1 VAYKEFRTVEI
12 PEGVEVEVDG
22 KKVRVKGPL
31 GELVRDFS
39 HAPVDIRLDGR
50 EVVVEAY
57 WPKKRERA
65 MIGTVAAH
73 IKNMITGVTKGF
85 TYKLKIVFT
94 HFPIQVTVEGDK
106 VVIRNFLGER
116 APRVAKIMPGVKV
129 EVTKE
134 DVIVKGIDI
143 EAVGQTAA
151 NIEQATKIKE
161 KDLRV
166 FLDGI
171 YIYEKTEGLLSPEQ
185 KDL

>member
-1 VAYKEFRTVEI
+1 MAYREFRTVEI
-12 PEGVEVEVDG
+12 PDEVQVEVKG
-22 KKVRVKGPL
+22 KVVTVKGPL
-31 GELVRDFS
+31 GTLTRNFS
-39 HAPVDIRLDGR
+39 HAPVEIRLDGNK
-50 EVVVEAY
+50 VIVEAY

-65 MIGTVAAH
+65 MIGTVASH

-85 TYKLKIVFT
+85 TYKMKIVFT
-94 HFPIQVTVEGDK
+94 HFPIQVSVEGNK

-116 APRVAKIMPGVKV
+116 APRIAKIVPGVKV

-151 NIEQATKIKE
+151 NIEQATKVKG
-161 KDLRV
+161 KDIRV

-171 YIYEKTEGLLSPEQ
+171 HIYEKQVGM
-185 KDL
+185 

>member
-1 VAYKEFRTVEI
+1 MAYREFRTVEI
-12 PEGVEVEVDG
+12 PDEVQVEVKG
-22 KKVRVKGPL
+22 KVVTVKGPL
-31 GELVRDFS
+31 GTLTRNFS
-39 HAPVDIRLDGR
+39 HAPVEIRLDGNK
-50 EVVVEAY
+50 VIVEAY

-65 MIGTVAAH
+65 MIGTVASH

-85 TYKLKIVFT
+85 TYKMKIVFT
-94 HFPIQVTVEGDK
+94 HFPIQVSVEGDK

-116 APRVAKIMPGVKV
+116 APRIAKIMPGVKV

-151 NIEQATKIKE
+151 NIEQATKVKG
-161 KDLRV
+161 KDIRV

-171 YIYEKTEGLLSPEQ
+171 YIYEKQVGM
-185 KDL
+185 

>member
-1 VAYKEFRTVEI
+1 MAYREFRTVEI
-12 PEGVEVEVDG
+12 PDGVQVEVKG
-22 KKVRVKGPL
+22 KVVTVKGPL
-31 GELVRDFS
+31 GTLTRDFS
-39 HAPVDIRLDGR
+39 HAPVEIRLDGNK
-50 EVVVEAY
+50 VVVEAY

-65 MIGTVAAH
+65 MIGTVASH

-85 TYKLKIVFT
+85 TYKMKIVFT
-94 HFPIQVTVEGDK
+94 HFPIQVSVEGDK

-116 APRVAKIMPGVKV
+116 APRIAKIMPGVKV

-151 NIEQATKIKE
+151 NIEQATKVKG
-161 KDLRV
+161 KDIRV

-171 YIYEKTEGLLSPEQ
+171 YIYEKQVGM
-185 KDL
+185 

>member
-1 VAYKEFRTVEI
+1 MVYKEFKVVEV
-12 PEGVEVEVDG
+12 PEGVQVEVNG
-22 KKVRVKGPL
+22 KVVKVKGPL

-39 HAPVDIRLDGR
+39 HAPVDIRLDGNK
-50 EVVVEAY
+50 VVVEAY

-73 IKNMITGVTKGF
+73 IRNMITGVTKGF

-94 HFPIQVTVEGDK
+94 HFPIQVSVEGDK

-116 APRVAKIMPGVKV
+116 APRIAKIMPGVKV
-129 EVTKE
+129 EVEKE
-134 DVIVKGIDI
+134 DVLVKGIDI

-151 NIEQATKIKE
+151 NIEMATKIKG
-161 KDLRV
+161 KDIRV

-171 YIYEKTEGLLSPEQ
+171 YIYEKQVGM
-185 KDL
+185 